1 MSRSRR
7 KTPVTGITSATTEKQ
22 EKREANRKLRRQTRE
37 QLKTQPTHEPLPEL
51 REVSNTWAMSKDGKR
66 YVDADAHPKVMR
78 K

>member
-1 MSRSRR
+1 MSRSHR
-7 KTPVTGITSATTEKQ
+7 KTPITGITSATSEKQ

-37 QLKTQPTHEPLPEL
+37 QLKTQPTDEPLPEL

-66 YVDADAHPKVMR
+66 YFDEEAHPKTMR